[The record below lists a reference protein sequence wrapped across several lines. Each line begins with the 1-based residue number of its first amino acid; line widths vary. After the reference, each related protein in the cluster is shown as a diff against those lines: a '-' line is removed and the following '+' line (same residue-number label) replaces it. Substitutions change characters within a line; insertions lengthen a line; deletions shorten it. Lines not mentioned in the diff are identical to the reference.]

1 MGEIYSS
8 QEILELSPVTLK
20 DSASYSCEAK
30 NTTGISNL
38 ITIPINI
45 TYSPMIVNVGPALS
59 QR

>member
-38 ITIPINI
+38 ITIP
-45 TYSPMIVNVGPALS
+45 TTSHPMIVNVGPALS
-59 QR
+59 QQ